1 MADDDQRPRRSNDR
15 DRSNYSERG
24 RRTSSGG
31 PAPRGERRSG
41 TSSTGRGPRDERD
54 DRRTS
59 SRPPQHAREERE
71 PAPEIDPDVTFSD
84 LDRSV
89 RGRLRGLSKENA
101 EQVGLHLVMAGR
113 LLDTDPELA
122 YAHAAVAV
130 RRAGR
135 IDIVREAAGITA
147 YRTGRYAEALR
158 ELRTV
163 RRLNGSSEHLP
174 LMADCERGLGRPDRA
189 IALASSPEASE
200 LDAEGTIE
208 LTIVVSGARLDLEDP
223 EAALATLA
231 PLSSPDRSVAARIA
245 QARAL
250 ALEAL
255 GRPDEAARATE
266 GFSPAE
272 LGEVEEDLVVVD
284 LADEDEAEDAEEAQ

>member
-1 MADDDQRPRRSNDR
+1 
-15 DRSNYSERG
+15 
-24 RRTSSGG
+24 
-31 PAPRGERRSG
+31 
-41 TSSTGRGPRDERD
+41 
-54 DRRTS
+54 
-59 SRPPQHAREERE
+59 
-71 PAPEIDPDVTFSD
+71 
-84 LDRSV
+84 
-89 RGRLRGLSKENA
+89 
-101 EQVGLHLVMAGR
+101 MAGR

-208 LTIVVSGARLDLEDP
+208 LTVVVSGARLDLEDP

>member
-1 MADDDQRPRRSNDR
+1 MRA
-15 DRSNYSERG
+15 
-24 RRTSSGG
+24 
-31 PAPRGERRSG
+31 A
-41 TSSTGRGPRDERD
+41 
-54 DRRTS
+54 
-59 SRPPQHAREERE
+59 RE

-113 LLDTDPELA
+113 FLDSDPELA
-122 YAHAAVAV
+122 YTHAAAAV

-135 IDIVREAAGITA
+135 IDVVREAAGITA

-189 IALASSPEASE
+189 IAVASSPEAGE
-200 LDAEGTIE
+200 LDAEGTVE
-208 LTIVVSGARLDLEDP
+208 LMIVVSGARLDLGDP

-231 PLSSPDRSVAARIA
+231 QLSSPDRGVSARIA

-255 GRPDEAARATE
+255 DRHEEAARATE
-266 GFSPAE
+266 GFSPLE
-272 LGEVEEDLVVVD
+272 LGEDEEEVVVVD
-284 LADEDEAEDAEEAQ
+284 LADEDEEDAP

>member
-1 MADDDQRPRRSNDR
+1 MFA
-15 DRSNYSERG
+15 
-24 RRTSSGG
+24 
-31 PAPRGERRSG
+31 
-41 TSSTGRGPRDERD
+41 
-54 DRRTS
+54 
-59 SRPPQHAREERE
+59 
-71 PAPEIDPDVTFSD
+71 D

-101 EQVGLHLVMAGR
+101 EQVALHLVMAGR

-122 YAHAAVAV
+122 YEHAAAAV

-147 YRTGRYAEALR
+147 YRTGRFAEALR

-189 IALASSPEASE
+189 IALAASPEAKE
-200 LDAEGTIE
+200 LDDEGRIE
-208 LTIVVSGARLDLEDP
+208 LAIVVSGARLDLGDP
-223 EAALATLA
+223 DAALATLA
-231 PLSSPDRSVAARIA
+231 HLASNDRHVAARVA
-245 QARAL
+245 HARAG

-255 GRPDEAARATE
+255 GRHADAVQALTGFTE
-266 GFSPAE
+266 RELRDAE
-272 LGEVEEDLVVVD
+272 NEMEEEFVVVD
-284 LADEDEAEDAEEAQ
+284 LDDSDLPDVEGPPPGTSEGEK